1 MSRRAF
7 RYGGAGTAVV
17 GAKVLAVSRDPE
29 TIQREIESSRAQLAA
44 TLDQL
49 AERTSPKRLA
59 GQARGRATEFLASP
73 PGTAAVGAVALLVA
87 LRLARKARNRR
98 RRRRRR

>member
-49 AERTSPKRLA
+49 AERTSPRRLA
-59 GQARGRATEFLASP
+59 GEGRDQFTLFLSSP
-73 PGTAAVGAVALLVA
+73 AGMAALGAVALLAA
-87 LRLARKARNRR
+87 LRVARRARR
-98 RRRRRR
+98 RRRAG